1 MSEDSSFGSASA
13 IVKPI
18 YFFDEADG
26 KNKML
31 LGGKGEGL
39 AEMTKLGL
47 PVPPGFII
55 TTEICEKFYE
65 AGKRLPDGLLDEVR
79 KSIKRLEKLTGKKFG
94 DASNPL
100 LVSVRSGASVSM
112 PGMMD
117 TILNLG
123 INDLTVEGLA
133 RQSGNETFA
142 WDAYRRFIQMF
153 GKIVLG
159 IDDKKFDQILSGK
172 DLSNPKVLHA
182 IAESFKS
189 VCEDT
194 GKKFPADPYKQLAL
208 AIGAVFKSWM
218 GKRAVEYRKQY
229 NITPDRA
236 RGTAITI
243 VAMVFGNMGNDSCTG
258 VVFTRDP
265 ETGEKRLYGDYLVN
279 AQGEDVVSGKTI
291 PNHIDSLVREMPDV
305 YEELLEVCEKLENRF
320 KEPQD
325 VEFTV
330 EKGRLYILQTRAAK
344 MNAVAEVKTSID
356 LYHEGLITK
365 TAALERIDPEGL
377 EQILYPRIDPHT
389 KQKPVATG
397 VGASPGAASGIAVF
411 DVTRAE
417 TLGKKG
423 EKVILVREDT
433 KPDDVP
439 AFFQSVGILTSRGG
453 KTSHAAVVA
462 RGMGKP
468 CIVGC
473 SQIEIDFD
481 GKSFAINYNYNNN
494 NEIVN
499 EGQKITI
506 DGSTGRVYTG
516 EVPTVE
522 PEISSE
528 LKELL
533 QWSSEMKG
541 IKIRANADTPESAN
555 LAHRYGAEGIGL
567 CRTERIFNQHDRLMQ
582 FTTMIMAETMEERRK
597 SLAEL
602 EPLQRSDFKAILK
615 EMSGLPV
622 TIRLLD
628 PPLHEFLPKQEDLI
642 QRLFE
647 LKKSS
652 SSFSSKGEASA
663 EIAHVEKVLHRVH
676 ELSEINPMLGHRG
689 VRMGISFP
697 EIYESQIRAICEA
710 AAELTEEG
718 ISVEPQ
724 VMVPQVGLME
734 ELATVRQIFE
744 SIKHEVEHR
753 YKVKL
758 KIKFGSMIEVV
769 RACLVADDI
778 AHLVDF
784 ISFGT
789 NDLTQ
794 ATFSFSREDTEGK
807 FLPFYLEK
815 GIISIN
821 PFQSLDTK
829 GVGRLMRMAIDMARN
844 VKKDIEIGICG
855 EHGGDPR
862 SIEFC
867 SNLGLD
873 YVSASSH
880 RIPIAILSAAQSA
893 IKQNK
898 RFSQSSLP
906 SSSTTTIS

>member
-1 MSEDSSFGSASA
+1 MSEESSFGSAPA
-13 IVKPI
+13 IIKTI
-18 YFFDEADG
+18 YFFDETDG
-26 KNKML
+26 NNKML
-31 LGGKGEGL
+31 LGGKGAGL
-39 AEMTKLGL
+39 AQMTKLGL

-65 AGKRLPDGLLDEVR
+65 AGRRLPDGLMDEVR
-79 KSIKRLEKLTGKKFG
+79 KSIIRLQGLTGKKFG
-94 DASNPL
+94 DNENPL
-100 LVSVRSGASVSM
+100 LVSVRSGAPVSM

-123 INDLTVEGLA
+123 LNDETVEGLA
-133 RQSGNETFA
+133 NRSSQPRFA

-159 IDDKKFDQILSGK
+159 VDDSKFERILAGK
-172 DLSNPKVLHA
+172 DLSDPKVLKTTVML
-182 IAESFKS
+182 FKS
-189 VCEDT
+189 LCKET
-194 GKKFPADPYKQLAL
+194 GKKFPADPYKQLEL
-208 AIGAVFKSWM
+208 AIDAVFRSWM
-218 GKRAVEYRKQY
+218 GKRAIEYRRQY
-229 NITPDRA
+229 SITPDMA
-236 RGTAITI
+236 RGTAVTI
-243 VAMVFGNMGNDSCTG
+243 VAMVFGNMGSDSCTG

-279 AQGEDVVSGKTI
+279 AQGEDVVSGKAT

-305 YEELLEVCEKLENRF
+305 YKQLHEATQKLENHFR
-320 KEPQD
+320 EPQD
-325 VEFTV
+325 VEFTA
-330 EKGRLYILQTRAAK
+330 EKGKLYILQTRAAK
-344 MNAVAEVKTSID
+344 MNAVAAVKTSVD
-356 LYHEGLITK
+356 LYREGLISK
-365 TAALERIDPEGL
+365 TAALERIDPEAL
-377 EQILYPRIDPHT
+377 EQILYRRIDPQN
-389 KQKPVATG
+389 KQKPIATG

-411 DVTRAE
+411 DIAYAE

-473 SQIEIDFD
+473 SQIEIDADEKSFRVD
-481 GKSFAINYNYNNN
+481 GKKV
-494 NEIVN
+494 VN

-506 DGSTGRVYTG
+506 DGSTGRVYID
-516 EVPTVE
+516 EIPTIE

-528 LKELL
+528 FKELL
-533 QWSSEMKG
+533 LWSSEMKG
-541 IKIRANADTPESAN
+541 IKIRANADSVESAA
-555 LAHRYGAEGIGL
+555 LARKYGAEGIGL
-567 CRTERIFNQHDRLMQ
+567 CRTERMFNQHDRIVQ
-582 FTTMIMAETMEERRK
+582 FVKMIMAENENDRRQA
-597 SLAEL
+597 LAEL
-602 EPLQRSDFKAILK
+602 EPLQRSDFKAILR
-615 EMSGLPV
+615 EMRGLPV

-628 PPLHEFLPKQEDLI
+628 PPLHEFLPKEEDLMQKI
-642 QRLFE
+642 FE
-647 LKKSS
+647 LKSS
-652 SSFSSKGEASA
+652 ERSSKDS
-663 EIAHVEKVLHRVH
+663 EITSLENILHRVH

-697 EIYESQIRAICEA
+697 EIYETQIRSICEA
-710 AAELTEEG
+710 AAELYSG
-718 ISVEPQ
+718 GVRVEPQ
-724 VMVPQVGLME
+724 IMVPQIGLVE
-734 ELATVRQIFE
+734 ELAAVRQIFE
-744 SIKHEVEHR
+744 SVKREVEHR
-753 YKVKL
+753 HKIKL

-794 ATFSFSREDTEGK
+794 ATFSFSREDAEGK

-815 GIISIN
+815 GIVSVN
-821 PFQSLDTK
+821 PFQTIDTK
-829 GVGRLMRMAIDMARN
+829 GVGRLMKMAIDISRG
-844 VKKDIEIGICG
+844 VKKDIEAGICG
-855 EHGGDPR
+855 EHGGDPA

-867 SNLGLD
+867 SDIGLD

-880 RIPIAILSAAQSA
+880 RIPIAILAAAQSA

-898 RFSQSSLP
+898 RLNQHSAV
-906 SSSTTTIS
+906 

>member
-1 MSEDSSFGSASA
+1 MSEESSFGRAPA
-13 IVKPI
+13 VVKPI
-18 YFFDEADG
+18 YFFDETDG
-26 KNKML
+26 VNKML
-31 LGGKGEGL
+31 LGGKGAGL
-39 AEMTKLGL
+39 AEMTRLGL

-65 AGKRLPDGLLDEVR
+65 AGRRLPDGLMDEVR
-79 KSIKRLEKLTGKKFG
+79 KSIRRLEGLTGKRFG
-94 DASNPL
+94 DPENPL
-100 LVSVRSGASVSM
+100 LVSVRSGAPVSM

-123 INDLTVEGLA
+123 LNDETVEGLA
-133 RQSGNETFA
+133 KQSGKPVFA
-142 WDAYRRFIQMF
+142 WDTYWRFMQML
-153 GKIVLG
+153 GKIILG
-159 IDDKKFDQILSGK
+159 IDARKFDSIVTGK
-172 DLSNPKVLHA
+172 DLSDLEVLKT
-182 IAESFKS
+182 IVTSSKSLCEES
-189 VCEDT
+189 
-194 GKKFPADPYKQLAL
+194 GKNFPADPYKQLEL
-208 AIGAVFKSWM
+208 AIDAVFRSWM

-229 NITPDRA
+229 NITQDMA
-236 RGTAITI
+236 GGTAVTI
-243 VAMVFGNMGNDSCTG
+243 VAMVFGNMGFDSCTG

-265 ETGEKRLYGDYLVN
+265 ETGEKRLYGDYLAN
-279 AQGEDVVSGKTI
+279 AQGEDVVSGKTT
-291 PNHIDSLVREMPDV
+291 PNHIDMLVSKMPVV
-305 YEELLEVCEKLENRF
+305 YRQLCEVTQKLENHF

-344 MNAVAEVKTSID
+344 MNAVASVKTSVD
-356 LYHEGLITK
+356 LYHEGLISK
-365 TAALERIDPEGL
+365 IAALERINPEAL
-377 EQILYPRIDPHT
+377 EQLLYRRIDPHF
-389 KQKPVATG
+389 KQKPIAVG
-397 VGASPGAASGIAVF
+397 VGASPGAASGNTVF
-411 DVTRAE
+411 DTATAE
-417 TLGKKG
+417 ALGKKG
-423 EKVILVREDT
+423 EKVILVREET

-473 SQIEIDFD
+473 SQIEIEAD
-481 GKSFAINYNYNNN
+481 GKSFSVNGKK
-494 NEIVN
+494 IVTG
-499 EGQKITI
+499 GQKITI
-506 DGSTGRVYTG
+506 DGSAGRVYVG

-528 LKELL
+528 FKELL

-541 IKIRANADTPESAN
+541 IKIRANADTVESAA

-567 CRTERIFNQHDRLMQ
+567 CRTERMFSHHDRIVL
-582 FTTMIMAETMEERRK
+582 FVDMIMAEDDEERRQA
-597 SLAEL
+597 LAEL

-615 EMSGLPV
+615 EMKGLPV

-628 PPLHEFLPKQEDLI
+628 PPLHEFLPKEEDLMQKI
-642 QRLFE
+642 FE
-647 LKKSS
+647 LKSS
-652 SSFSSKGEASA
+652 GGSSKKTS
-663 EIAHVEKVLHRVH
+663 EIARIEKILHRVH

-697 EIYESQIRAICEA
+697 EIYETQIRSICEA
-710 AAELTEEG
+710 AADLTGEG
-718 ISVEPQ
+718 IAVEPQ
-724 VMVPQVGLME
+724 IMVPQIGLAE
-734 ELATVRQIFE
+734 ELAAVRQIFE
-744 SIKHEVEHR
+744 SVKREVEHR
-753 YKVKL
+753 HKVKL

-769 RACLVADDI
+769 RACLVADEI

-794 ATFSFSREDTEGK
+794 ATFSFSREDAEGK

-815 GIISIN
+815 GIVRVN
-821 PFQSLDTK
+821 PFQSIDTK
-829 GVGRLMRMAIDMARN
+829 GVGRLMKVALDMSRG
-844 VKKDIEIGICG
+844 VKRDIEIGICG
-855 EHGGDPR
+855 EHGGDPS

-867 SNLGLD
+867 SNIGLD

-880 RIPIAILSAAQSA
+880 RIPIAILAAAQSA

-898 RFSQSSLP
+898 RLHQHS
-906 SSSTTTIS
+906 II

>member
-1 MSEDSSFGSASA
+1 MSEESSFGRAPA
-13 IVKPI
+13 VVKPI

-26 KNKML
+26 GNKKL
-31 LGGKGEGL
+31 LGGKGAGL
-39 AEMTKLGL
+39 AEMTRLGL

-65 AGKRLPDGLLDEVR
+65 AGKRLPDGLMDEVR
-79 KSIKRLEKLTGKKFG
+79 RSIRRLESLTGKGFG
-94 DASNPL
+94 DCENPL
-100 LVSVRSGASVSM
+100 LVSVRSGAPVSM

-123 INDLTVEGLA
+123 LNDETVEGLA
-133 RQSGNETFA
+133 KQSGKPEFA
-142 WDAYRRFIQMF
+142 WDTYWRFMQMV
-153 GKIVLG
+153 GKIILG
-159 IDDKKFDQILSGK
+159 IDARKFDGIVGAGK
-172 DLSNPKVLHA
+172 DLSDLEVLRT
-182 IAESFKS
+182 IVRSSKS
-189 VCEDT
+189 LIEKT
-194 GKKFPADPYKQLAL
+194 GKKFPIDPYKQLEL
-208 AIGAVFKSWM
+208 AIDAVFRSWM

-229 NITPDRA
+229 NITPDMA
-236 RGTAITI
+236 GGTAVTI
-243 VAMVFGNMGNDSCTG
+243 VAMVFGNMGSDSCTG

-265 ETGEKRLYGDYLVN
+265 ETGEKRLYGDYLEN
-279 AQGEDVVSGKTI
+279 AQGEDVVSGKAT
-291 PNHIDSLVREMPDV
+291 PNHIDMLVSEMPNV
-305 YEELLEVCEKLENRF
+305 YRQLLEVTQELENHF

-344 MNAVAEVKTSID
+344 MNAVAAVKTSVD
-356 LYHEGLITK
+356 LYREGLISK
-365 TAALERIDPEGL
+365 IAALERIDPEAL
-377 EQILYPRIDPHT
+377 EQLLYRRIDPHF
-389 KQKPVATG
+389 KQKPIAIG
-397 VGASPGAASGIAVF
+397 VGASPGAASGSTVF
-411 DVTRAE
+411 DIACAE
-417 TLGKKG
+417 ALGKKG

-433 KPDDVP
+433 RPDDVP

-473 SQIEIDFD
+473 SQIEIDAD
-481 GKSFAINYNYNNN
+481 GKSFSVNGKK
-494 NEIVN
+494 IVTG
-499 EGQKITI
+499 GQRITI
-506 DGSTGRVYTG
+506 DGSTGSVYLG

-528 LKELL
+528 FKELL

-541 IKIRANADTPESAN
+541 IKIRANADTVESAA

-567 CRTERIFNQHDRLMQ
+567 CRTERMFNHHDRIVQ
-582 FTTMIMAETMEERRK
+582 FVSMIMAEDEDERRQA
-597 SLAEL
+597 LAEL
-602 EPLQRSDFKAILK
+602 EPLQRSDFKAILR
-615 EMSGLPV
+615 EMKGLPV

-628 PPLHEFLPKQEDLI
+628 PPLHEFLPKEEDLMQKI
-642 QRLFE
+642 FE
-647 LKKSS
+647 LKSGDSGGSGSGKTS
-652 SSFSSKGEASA
+652 
-663 EIAHVEKVLHRVH
+663 EIARIEKILHRVH

-697 EIYESQIRAICEA
+697 EIYETQIRSICEA
-710 AAELTEEG
+710 AADLAGES

-724 VMVPQVGLME
+724 ILVPQIALVE
-734 ELATVRQIFE
+734 ELAAVRQIFE
-744 SIKHEVEHR
+744 SVKREVEHR
-753 YKVKL
+753 HKVKL

-769 RACLVADDI
+769 RACLVADEI
-778 AHLVDF
+778 THLVDF

-794 ATFSFSREDTEGK
+794 ATFSFSREDAEGK

-815 GIISIN
+815 GIVSVN
-821 PFQSLDTK
+821 PFQSIDTK
-829 GVGRLMRMAIDMARN
+829 GVGRLMKVAVDMSRG
-844 VKKDIEIGICG
+844 VKRDIEIGICG
-855 EHGGDPR
+855 EHGGDPK

-867 SNLGLD
+867 SNIGLD

-880 RIPIAILSAAQSA
+880 RIPIAILAAAQSA

-898 RFSQSSLP
+898 RLQHHHHHH
-906 SSSTTTIS
+906 TII

>member
-1 MSEDSSFGSASA
+1 MSEESSFGRAPA
-13 IVKPI
+13 IIKTI

-26 KNKML
+26 NNKML
-31 LGGKGEGL
+31 LGGKGAGL
-39 AEMTKLGL
+39 AQMTKLGL

-65 AGKRLPDGLLDEVR
+65 AGRRLPDGLMDEVR
-79 KSIKRLEKLTGKKFG
+79 KSIIRLQGLTGKTFG
-94 DASNPL
+94 QSENPL
-100 LVSVRSGASVSM
+100 LVSVRSGAPVSM

-123 INDLTVEGLA
+123 LNDETVEGLA
-133 RQSGNETFA
+133 KRSGQTRFA

-159 IDDKKFDQILSGK
+159 VDDSKFERILAGK
-172 DLSNPKVLHA
+172 DLSDPKVLKTTVML
-182 IAESFKS
+182 FKS
-189 VCEDT
+189 LCKET
-194 GKKFPADPYKQLAL
+194 GKKFPADPYKQLEL
-208 AIGAVFKSWM
+208 AIDAVFRSWM
-218 GKRAVEYRKQY
+218 GKRAIEYRRQY
-229 NITPDRA
+229 SITPDMA
-236 RGTAITI
+236 RGTAVTI
-243 VAMVFGNMGNDSCTG
+243 VAMVFGNMGSDSCTG

-265 ETGEKRLYGDYLVN
+265 ETGERRLYGDYLVN
-279 AQGEDVVSGKTI
+279 AQGEDVVSGKAT

-305 YEELLEVCEKLENRF
+305 YKQLHEATQKLENHFR
-320 KEPQD
+320 EPQD

-344 MNAVAEVKTSID
+344 MNAVAAVKTSVD
-356 LYHEGLITK
+356 LFREGLISK
-365 TAALERIDPEGL
+365 TAALERIDPEAL
-377 EQILYPRIDPHT
+377 EQILYRRIDPQN
-389 KQKPVATG
+389 KQKPIATG
-397 VGASPGAASGIAVF
+397 VGASPGAASGVAVF
-411 DVTRAE
+411 DIAYAE

-473 SQIEIDFD
+473 SQIEIDADEKSFSVD
-481 GKSFAINYNYNNN
+481 GKKV
-494 NEIVN
+494 VN

-506 DGSTGRVYTG
+506 DGSTGRVYIDEIATI
-516 EVPTVE
+516 E

-528 LKELL
+528 FKELL
-533 QWSSEMKG
+533 LWSSEMKG
-541 IKIRANADTPESAN
+541 IKIRANADSVESAA
-555 LAHRYGAEGIGL
+555 LARKYGAEGIGL
-567 CRTERIFNQHDRLMQ
+567 CRTERMFNQHDRIVQ
-582 FTTMIMAETMEERRK
+582 FVKMIMAENENDRRQA
-597 SLAEL
+597 LAEL
-602 EPLQRSDFKAILK
+602 EPLQRSDFKAILR
-615 EMSGLPV
+615 EMKGLPV

-628 PPLHEFLPKQEDLI
+628 PPLHEFLPKEEDLMQKI
-642 QRLFE
+642 FE
-647 LKKSS
+647 LKSS
-652 SSFSSKGEASA
+652 ERSSKAS
-663 EIAHVEKVLHRVH
+663 EIASLENILHRVH

-697 EIYESQIRAICEA
+697 EIYETQIRSICEA
-710 AAELTEEG
+710 AAELYSGGVT
-718 ISVEPQ
+718 VEPQ
-724 VMVPQVGLME
+724 IMVPQIGLVE
-734 ELATVRQIFE
+734 ELAAVRQIFE
-744 SIKHEVEHR
+744 SVKREVEHR
-753 YKVKL
+753 HKIKL

-794 ATFSFSREDTEGK
+794 ATFSFSREDAEGK

-815 GIISIN
+815 GIVNVN
-821 PFQSLDTK
+821 PFQTIDTK
-829 GVGRLMRMAIDMARN
+829 GVGRLMKMAIDISRG
-844 VKKDIEIGICG
+844 VKKDIEAGICG
-855 EHGGDPR
+855 EHGGDPA

-867 SNLGLD
+867 SDIGLD

-880 RIPIAILSAAQSA
+880 RIPIAILAAAQSA

-898 RFSQSSLP
+898 RLNQHSAA
-906 SSSTTTIS
+906 

>member
-1 MSEDSSFGSASA
+1 MSEESSFGRAPA
-13 IVKPI
+13 VVKPI

-26 KNKML
+26 GNKKL
-31 LGGKGEGL
+31 LGGKGAGL
-39 AEMTKLGL
+39 AEMTRLGL

-65 AGKRLPDGLLDEVR
+65 AGRRLPDGLMDEVR
-79 KSIKRLEKLTGKKFG
+79 KSIRRLESLTGKGFG
-94 DASNPL
+94 DCENPL
-100 LVSVRSGASVSM
+100 LVSVRSGAPVSM

-123 INDLTVEGLA
+123 LNDETVEGLA
-133 RQSGNETFA
+133 KQSGKPEFA
-142 WDAYRRFIQMF
+142 WDTYWRFMQMV
-153 GKIVLG
+153 GKIILG
-159 IDDKKFDQILSGK
+159 IDARKFDGIVGAGK
-172 DLSNPKVLHA
+172 DLSDLEVLRT
-182 IAESFKS
+182 IVRSSKS
-189 VCEDT
+189 LIEKT
-194 GKKFPADPYKQLAL
+194 GKKFPVDPYKQLEL
-208 AIGAVFKSWM
+208 AIDAVFRSWM

-229 NITPDRA
+229 NITPDMA
-236 RGTAITI
+236 GGTAVTI
-243 VAMVFGNMGNDSCTG
+243 VAMVFGNMGSDSCTG

-279 AQGEDVVSGKTI
+279 AQGEDVVSGKST
-291 PNHIDSLVREMPDV
+291 PNHIDMLVSEMPDV
-305 YEELLEVCEKLENRF
+305 YRQLLEVTQELENHF

-344 MNAVAEVKTSID
+344 MNAVAAVKTSVD
-356 LYHEGLITK
+356 LYREGLVSKI
-365 TAALERIDPEGL
+365 AALERIDPEAL
-377 EQILYPRIDPHT
+377 EQLLYRRIDPHS
-389 KQKPVATG
+389 KQKPIAIG
-397 VGASPGAASGIAVF
+397 VGASPGAASGSTVF
-411 DVTRAE
+411 DIACAE
-417 TLGKKG
+417 ALGKKG

-433 KPDDVP
+433 RPDDVP

-473 SQIEIDFD
+473 SQIEIDAD
-481 GKSFAINYNYNNN
+481 GKSFSVNGKK
-494 NEIVN
+494 IVTG
-499 EGQKITI
+499 GQRITI
-506 DGSTGRVYTG
+506 DGSTGRVYLG

-528 LKELL
+528 FKELL

-541 IKIRANADTPESAN
+541 IKIRANADTVESAA

-567 CRTERIFNQHDRLMQ
+567 CRTERMFNHHDRIVQ
-582 FTTMIMAETMEERRK
+582 FVSMIMAEDEDERRQA
-597 SLAEL
+597 LAEL

-615 EMSGLPV
+615 EMKGLPV

-628 PPLHEFLPKQEDLI
+628 PPLHEFLPKEEDLMQKI
-642 QRLFE
+642 FE
-647 LKKSS
+647 LKSGDSGGRGGSGKTS
-652 SSFSSKGEASA
+652 
-663 EIAHVEKVLHRVH
+663 EIARIEKVLHRVH

-697 EIYESQIRAICEA
+697 EIYETQIRSICEA
-710 AAELTEEG
+710 AADLAGES

-724 VMVPQVGLME
+724 IMVPQIALVE
-734 ELATVRQIFE
+734 ELAAVRQIFE
-744 SIKHEVEHR
+744 SVKREVEHR
-753 YKVKL
+753 HKVKL

-769 RACLVADDI
+769 RACLVADEI

-794 ATFSFSREDTEGK
+794 ATFSFSREDAEGK

-815 GIISIN
+815 GIVSVN
-821 PFQSLDTK
+821 PFQSIDTK
-829 GVGRLMRMAIDMARN
+829 GVGRLMKVAIDMSRA
-844 VKKDIEIGICG
+844 VKRDIEIGICG
-855 EHGGDPR
+855 EHGGDPK

-867 SNLGLD
+867 SNIGLD

-880 RIPIAILSAAQSA
+880 RIPIAILAAAQSA

-898 RFSQSSLP
+898 RLQHHHHHH
-906 SSSTTTIS
+906 TII